1 MILNKA
7 TKKQITENIY
17 KLYLDA
23 FPEVERKPFDA
34 MVKKMEEGKLE
45 FVAIEDDNGE
55 FVGFGISILYDRY
68 ALLDYFAIEE
78 SKRGNGYGRQALMC
92 FKERYSDKLFLLEI
106 ESTFDKSDNAE
117 DRLRR
122 KHFYLSCG
130 MVCMPY
136 IVNFL
141 GTLMEVL
148 TFGENITYEEHK
160 SIYSNS
166 FEGDIAK
173 RISFDRYLK

>member
-7 TKKQITENIY
+7 TKKQITDNIY

-23 FPEVERKPFDA
+23 FPEVERKPFDT

-78 SKRGNGYGRQALMC
+78 SMRGMGYGRQALMC